1 MVRDYI
7 ANMVLNILN
16 KIQAIRAKFFEVVN
30 CFINDSL
37 AFLEEFCLQ
46 GDINEY

>member
-1 MVRDYI
+1 
-7 ANMVLNILN
+7 MVLSILN